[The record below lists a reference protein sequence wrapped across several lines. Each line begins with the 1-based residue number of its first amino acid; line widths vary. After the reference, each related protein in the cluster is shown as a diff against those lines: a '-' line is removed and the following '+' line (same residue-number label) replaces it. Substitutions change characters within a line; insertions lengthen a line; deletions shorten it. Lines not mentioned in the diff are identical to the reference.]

1 MLYTPSYGNS
11 QLKMEILEFTSKEAV
26 APLMSLAAPLW
37 YWKFWKKILDFG
49 NFFPKFWKI
58 WKFWFEISKV
68 GGKFW
73 RWEGY
78 ITMKRQGA
86 QVYHSTG
93 GFTSLYC
100 LQALYASLKFLRN
113 KTKNRCFGLKT
124 PFLYDFGRE
133 GWVFTAVGTS
143 QFLPWECNRVRLGV
157 SNVAI

>member
-1 MLYTPSYGNS
+1 MDLNCASDLTPRR
-11 QLKMEILEFTSKEAV
+11 KK
-26 APLMSLAAPLW
+26 
-37 YWKFWKKILDFG
+37 WKFWKLLVKRRRPLCGFG
-49 NFFPKFWKI
+49 NFEKI
-58 WKFWFEISKV
+58 IQNYGFFLQTLKILENFEKLQNEISKV
-68 GGKFW
+68 GGKLW

-78 ITMKRQGA
+78 ITIKRQGA
-86 QVYHSTG
+86 QVYHLTG

-100 LQALYASLKFLRN
+100 LQVLYASLKFLRN

-124 PFLYDFGRE
+124 PFLYDFGRG